1 VNRRAPRQRL
11 TRQLWYALGLIP
23 AVAALVAVQ
32 VGPKLEQYDLIRGG
46 TTIAPAPGAPGTFA
60 GSSWRLAE
68 LTWSDAEGLPPGTK
82 AVTSVIGVTPGAE
95 AAGRDL
101 AEGCAATVRDARGRL
116 WSAATTI
123 KGRADLPTT
132 CAPFDESTFTTIPA
146 KPGTEVRWQAS
157 FVVPA
162 DAVSSLRVE
171 VRLAQRRVDHVR
183 LTPSAAP
190 SAGPPPAG

>member
-1 VNRRAPRQRL
+1 MNRRAPRRRL
-11 TRQLWYALGLIP
+11 SRQLWYALGLVP

-32 VGPKLEQYDLIRGG
+32 VVPKLEQYDLVRGG
-46 TTIAPAPGAPGTFA
+46 TPIVPQPGAPGTFA

-68 LTWSDAEGLPPGTK
+68 LTWSDAEGLPPGSK
-82 AVTSVIGVTPGAE
+82 AVTAVIGVTPGDE
-95 AAGRDL
+95 AAGREL
-101 AEGCAATVRDARGRL
+101 IKGCAAAVRDARERL
-116 WSAATTI
+116 WSAATSV

-132 CAPFDESTFTTIPA
+132 CAPFDESTFTAVPA
-146 KPGTEVRWQAS
+146 EPGTEVRWQAS

-190 SAGPPPAG
+190 SAGPRPAG